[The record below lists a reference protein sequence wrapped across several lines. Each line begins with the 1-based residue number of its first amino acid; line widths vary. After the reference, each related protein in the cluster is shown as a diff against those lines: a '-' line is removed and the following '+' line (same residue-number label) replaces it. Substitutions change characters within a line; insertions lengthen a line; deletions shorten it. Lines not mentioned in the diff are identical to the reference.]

1 MPKPDSSLFAG
12 SLFGESLF
20 DPANPLVVPDLVSDT
35 LVSVPDVVSDLHA
48 AAPVVLAAP
57 ILPPAEPNP
66 DDLRHMHHAM
76 TLARRAWDA
85 GEVPVGAVV
94 VGADGT
100 VLGEGANAPIGGSD
114 PTAHA
119 EIIALRAA
127 CAQAVNYRL
136 PGATLYVT
144 LEPCAMCMGAMLH
157 ARLARVVFGAADPK
171 TGACG
176 GVIDLPAVGA
186 LNHQTD
192 VVGGVLAE
200 ECGEML
206 RAFFRERRQRGREAR
221 ELASDT

>member
-1 MPKPDSSLFAG
+1 MPTPESQHADASLFAG
-12 SLFGESLF
+12 SLFGDPLF
-20 DPANPLVVPDLVSDT
+20 DPDHPLVDPLVDPVVDT
-35 LVSVPDVVSDLHA
+35 AVTRTAAPALAL
-48 AAPVVLAAP
+48 AAPV
-57 ILPPAEPNP
+57 AEFHS
-66 DDLRHMHHAM
+66 DDLRHMRHAM
-76 TLARRAWDA
+76 TLARQAWDA
-85 GEVPVGAVV
+85 GEVPVGALV

-127 CAQAVNYRL
+127 CSKAANYRL

-157 ARLARVVFGAADPK
+157 ARLARVVYGAADPK

-186 LNHQTD
+186 LNHQTT
-192 VVGGVLAE
+192 VVGGALAD

-206 RAFFRERRQRGREAR
+206 RAFFRERRQRSREAR
-221 ELASDT
+221 VSGA

>member
-1 MPKPDSSLFAG
+1 MPTPESPHTDSSLFAG
-12 SLFGESLF
+12 SLFGDPLF
-20 DPANPLVVPDLVSDT
+20 DPDHPLVDPSGDPLVE
-35 LVSVPDVVSDLHA
+35 PVVSAAVKITAAPSLA
-48 AAPVVLAAP
+48 LAAPV
-57 ILPPAEPNP
+57 AELHP
-66 DDLRHMHHAM
+66 DDLRHMRHAM
-76 TLARRAWDA
+76 TLARKAWDA
-85 GEVPVGAVV
+85 GEVPVGALV

-127 CAQAVNYRL
+127 CSKAANYRL

-157 ARLARVVFGAADPK
+157 ARLARVVYGAPDPK

-186 LNHQTD
+186 LNHQTT
-192 VVGGVLAE
+192 VVGGALAD
-200 ECGEML
+200 ECGGML
-206 RAFFRERRQRGREAR
+206 RAFFRERRLRSREAR
-221 ELASDT
+221 VPGA